1 MTKEKKATLSF
12 FLETWLSLLL
22 LVLENTS
29 NSTANHSKFQSGNK
43 TPQEISKEVQMIKRH
58 TCLSTKWNRMGT
70 KFVAGLVR
78 ETIILYM
85 FSLNITDHF
94 LYKADFI
101 LSKKIPHDI
110 SNFYIAGLYSHRSL
124 RTDSSLNIYTC
135 ITPFQEHNPCNKKG
149 PRNCQMLEKR
159 NSIPMQNTHDLLVGT
174 LST

>member
-1 MTKEKKATLSF
+1 MTKGKKTTLFFFWKPGWVYYFMTVKTCQTAQQVILSF
-12 FLETWLSLLL
+12 NPVTKSLQ
-22 LVLENTS
+22 
-29 NSTANHSKFQSGNK
+29 KF
-43 TPQEISKEVQMIKRH
+43 QMIKRH
-58 TCLSTKWNRMGT
+58 KCLSTKWNRMGS

-85 FSLNITDHF
+85 FSLNITDRF
-94 LYKADFI
+94 LRKADFI

-110 SNFYIAGLYSHRSL
+110 SIFFFILYRRFVQPQESENWLFSEL
-124 RTDSSLNIYTC
+124 YTC
-135 ITPFQEHNPCNKKG
+135 ITPFQEHNPFNKKG

>member
-1 MTKEKKATLSF
+1 MTKEKKTTLF
-12 FLETWLSLLL
+12 FFKPGWVYYFMTLKTYQ
-22 LVLENTS
+22 
-29 NSTANHSKFQSGNK
+29 TAQQNHFKFQSANK
-43 TPQEISKEVQMIKRH
+43 KPPEISKEVQMIKRH
-58 TCLSTKWNRMGT
+58 KCLSTKWNQMGS

-85 FSLNITDHF
+85 LSLNITDHF
-94 LYKADFI
+94 LCKAEFI

-124 RTDSSLNIYTC
+124 RTDSFLNLYTC
-135 ITPFQEHNPCNKKG
+135 ITPFQEHNPFNEKG

-159 NSIPMQNTHDLLVGT
+159 NSIPMQNAHNLLVGT